1 MSALRVAVVGS
12 GPSGFHAVEALLK
25 ARPDAH
31 VDLFDRLPTPY
42 GLVRGGVAP
51 DHPKIKSVTRVYER
65 LAAHPTFRFL
75 GNVRIGSDITHE
87 ELRAHY
93 HAVLYATGAQTDRP
107 LGVPGEGLT
116 SSHAATEFVGW
127 YNGHPDYRHL
137 TFDLSTESAAVIGI
151 GNVAMDV
158 TRILAKSPDAL
169 VETDLAA
176 HALEALRHSQLRT
189 IHVIARRGPVQ
200 AACTTPE
207 LRELGELADVDVI
220 VNPRDLVLDP
230 LSEAALAATTDR
242 TPAKNL
248 EILTQFAERG
258 STNAARRIVF
268 HFFASPIE
276 FVGTEQL
283 RGIGLVRNRL
293 EDDGA
298 GGVRAVATDETTI
311 LPVGIAFRSV
321 GYKGVPVPGVPFDE
335 RRGIIPNLRGRVLD
349 ASGAPM
355 PGLYVAGWIKRG
367 PSGVIGTNKPCAVE
381 SVHQMLADAEGGLLS
396 EPAASDDPLTGLLD
410 NGVRVVTWADWQR
423 LDALEL
429 QQGGAAGRPREKFT
443 SVAEMLEALNSEPRA
458 ASGEH

>member
-1 MSALRVAVVGS
+1 MSALTVAIVGS
-12 GPSGFHAVEALLK
+12 GPSGFHAVEALRK
-25 ARPDAH
+25 ARPEAR
-31 VDLFDRLPTPY
+31 VDLYDRLPTPF

-75 GNVRIGSDITHE
+75 GNVRVGSDISHE
-87 ELRAHY
+87 TLRAHY

-116 SSHAATEFVGW
+116 GSHPATEFVGW

-137 TFDLSTESAAVIGI
+137 SFDLSTESAAVIGI

-158 TRILAKSPDAL
+158 ARILAKSPDAL
-169 VETDLAA
+169 METDLAA
-176 HALEALRHSQLRT
+176 HALAALRHSQLRT

-220 VNPRDLVLDP
+220 VNPRDLELDP
-230 LSEAALAATTDR
+230 LSAAALEASTDR

-248 EILTQFAERG
+248 EILRHFAERG
-258 STNAARRIVF
+258 STNAARRLVF

-276 FVGTEQL
+276 FVGSEQL
-283 RGIGLVRNRL
+283 RGVGLVRNRL

-298 GGVRAVATDETTI
+298 GGVRAVATNETTL

-335 RRGIIPNLRGRVLD
+335 RRGVIPNLRGRVLD
-349 ASGAPM
+349 DTGAPM

-381 SVHQMLADAEGGLLS
+381 SVQQLLTDAEGGLLPTPTIT
-396 EPAASDDPLTGLLD
+396 EDPLTRLLD
-410 NGVRVVTWADWQR
+410 NGVRVVSWADWQR

-429 QQGGAAGRPREKFT
+429 ELGAATGRSREKFT
-443 SVAEMLEALNSEPRA
+443 SVAEMLEAL
-458 ASGEH
+458 G